1 MELGDYRLHSAVN
14 LMPTF
19 SNLAGDVPAVITFI
33 EKTLTGLAMPCG
45 LIWLGLI
52 ALTFLSWRRKQR
64 AIWISLAVFLGIYTL
79 AGNSEFG
86 KVLMARLEQ
95 SYVEIDPFEQGPYDA
110 VFVLGGGISVAVNDV
125 SQLDLAGDRVG
136 LAARLYH
143 TGRTQQLVALGS
155 ITGTG
160 DLAEETSQIWGQ
172 WAVPEDAIG
181 QAHGRNTREEMAAIR
196 QMVSEHPEWK
206 RLGLITSAWHMR
218 RAMRLAKKNELT
230 LEPLPANFRGTP
242 IEWTPWALIIPC
254 SYGFQNSQL
263 ACKEFLAGLVGK

>member
-1 MELGDYRLHSAVN
+1 M
-14 LMPTF
+14 
-19 SNLAGDVPAVITFI
+19 ITFI

-52 ALTFLSWRRKQR
+52 VLTFLAWRRKQR
-64 AIWISLAVFLGIYTL
+64 AIWISLAVLLAFYTL
-79 AGNSEFG
+79 AGNSELS
-86 KVLMARLEQ
+86 KVLVARLEQ

-125 SQLDLAGDRVG
+125 SQLDIAGDRVG

-143 TGRTQQLVALGS
+143 TGRAERLVTLGS
-155 ITGTG
+155 ITETG
-160 DLAEETSQIWGQ
+160 DLAEDTSQIWRE
-172 WAVPEDAIG
+172 WAVPEDVIY

-196 QMVSEHPEWK
+196 QMVNEHPEWK

-218 RAMRLAKKNELT
+218 RAMRLAKKNDLT

-242 IEWTPWALIIPC
+242 IDWTPWTLIIPC
-254 SYGFQNSQL
+254 GGGFQNGQL